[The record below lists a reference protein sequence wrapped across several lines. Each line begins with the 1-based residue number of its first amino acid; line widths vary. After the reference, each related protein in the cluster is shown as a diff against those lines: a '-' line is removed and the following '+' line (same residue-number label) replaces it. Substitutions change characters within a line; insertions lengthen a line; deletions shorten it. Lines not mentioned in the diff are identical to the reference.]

1 MYLIGALFQLL
12 FAFALP
18 VTSVGNTA
26 LVPAAERTS
35 PPPVVRRVRSDEVG
49 VAVTAK
55 GAIVSDAASGDV
67 LFQKNADQVQS
78 IASLTKLMTALVV
91 QEVGVSFDQEITI
104 ESADMRGGGVEHFIP
119 GEVVRVR
126 DLWFASLVSSSN
138 TATAALVRATGISE
152 ELFVRRMNEKAL
164 RLGMVSAQFVEPT
177 GLDTR
182 NMASPRDVLV
192 LVRTAFA
199 MDAIRQAVTSE
210 EYAVTPVVSKAT
222 SPRIL
227 RTTDQLLGTFLSEAP
242 YAIRG
247 GKTGSLGD
255 DVGYH
260 LAVAI
265 SRDGQQQIFV
275 VVMGSSTPTE
285 RFQDA
290 KALAVWTFDAHVW
303 ESTITNRD

>member
-18 VTSVGNTA
+18 ATSAATTT
-26 LVPAAERTS
+26 LVPAAQRV
-35 PPPVVRRVRSDEVG
+35 PPPPIVRRVQTDEVG
-49 VAVTAK
+49 VSVTAK
-55 GAIVSDAASGDV
+55 SAIVADAASGDV
-67 LFQKNADQVQS
+67 LFQKNVDDVQS

-91 QEVGVSFDQEITI
+91 QEVGVSFDQEIVI
-104 ESADMRGGGVEHFIP
+104 ESADIRGGGVEYFIP

-126 DLWFASLVSSSN
+126 DLWFASLMSSSN

-152 ELFVRRMNEKAL
+152 ELFVRRMNEKAV
-164 RLGMVSAQFVEPT
+164 RLGMTSAQFVEPT
-177 GLDTR
+177 GLDAR
-182 NMASPRDVLV
+182 NTASSRDVLA

-199 MDAIRQAVTSE
+199 MDAIRQAVTAE
-210 EYAVTPVVSKAT
+210 EYSATPVVSKAA
-222 SPRIL
+222 SPRLL

-255 DVGYH
+255 VIGYH

-265 SRDGQQQIFV
+265 SRNGQQQIFV
-275 VVMGSSTPTE
+275 VVMGSVTPTE

-303 ESTITNRD
+303 EPTTTDRN